1 MTTKGSNR
9 PYATRRTARV
19 HNGRINLLAVIP
31 FEHLFM
37 DRTGHLWST
46 ARAGLRQRKF
56 FKYKGF
62 LMVRVS
68 WRGHAAN
75 WLAASLTML
84 AFGHGWKVHWDG
96 TAIRVRRRD
105 LQPLLDAIDAGGA
118 RLRSAPTRPEED

>member
-1 MTTKGSNR
+1 MTTKGGNR

-84 AFGHGWKVHWDG
+84 AFGHGWRVHWDG
-96 TAIRVRRRD
+96 TAIRPDWIMDETESIVGEG
-105 LQPLLDAIDAGGA
+105 PTPKVVEP
-118 RLRSAPTRPEED
+118 APQTR